1 MSRCAASD
9 GFTEEKKGRVD
20 IRSISLK
27 GVVTYSRFT
36 VRMRLALAACGGG
49 VYRGSSSVDS
59 IRWHELGAVIGY
71 GQVAKKL
78 GRGCYVHQ
86 RRDHSSLAAN
96 DSYAGALAA
105 VLRGAGAANSVGAF
119 LRVSAMTSVAFA
131 RGVVIPPLP
140 AAPLA
145 CGSAAPSVDTTSR
158 ASSSAFGAAVG
169 AAIPAAAT
177 AGATSST

>member
-105 VLRGAGAANSVGAF
+105 VLRGAGAASSLGAS
-119 LRVSAMTSVAFA
+119 LRVSPVASVTVAQGLA
-131 RGVVIPPLP
+131 ISPLP
-140 AAPLA
+140 GVPRAG
-145 CGSAAPSVDTTSR
+145 GSAAPSVATTSR
-158 ASSSAFGAAVG
+158 ASASGAAVG
-169 AAIPAAAT
+169 AAFPAAAT